1 MEKSLARLSR
11 KSCHHQEIN
20 HHQAIKPM
28 KKLSASLTSLI
39 TTTLNGVM
47 CWGINQLPGKS
58 ELPIAQELFFGITV
72 FCMVGLGFCSTQSGS
87 SQTTSE
93 TTNRA
98 WFIGLPPVIGSIV
111 LFLLLKG
118 DHLPSNLVQYA
129 GYASLFLFV
138 MGTLLPTL
146 NAFVQIRQNP
156 RVTPS
161 SSSNLARQDY
171 RNRQALLNRVKYHWI
186 KGFLEGSLSNRSPI
200 ELGLEERF
208 DAVQLDWQ
216 TPEQPRRSL
225 PKGTKAINQ
234 FDKMGE
240 GCTML
245 ILGDP
250 GSGKTTTLLQMA
262 QELIERAEQNTEL
275 PIPVVFNLSS
285 WAAITKQSL
294 AEWLVEELKTQFKIP
309 QKIATNWVESEDLL
323 LLLDGLDEVAEERRE
338 DCVLAI
344 NGFKNSYGTTEMVV
358 CSRIKD
364 YESLSSRLEFQGAIF
379 IEDLT
384 LEQISNYFEQVG
396 DRLKGVKEVWVKDKV
411 LQELTKTPLM
421 LSIIAITYENISA
434 TELPQMPLEKR
445 REHLFSQYI
454 QKMLNRRQQNQQ
466 YSAQKTLHW
475 LTWLSKNMS
484 SKSQTVFFI
493 ERMQPSWLSK
503 EERFWYGTTFFTVP
517 ILLGGSLVYFWNIP
531 IFFKVLAFLCLF
543 IYAFTVVSVST
554 QKINPMQSLKISTLL
569 GAIAFSALIIG
580 AAASILIVI
589 VTIAQYIFST
599 NYITLSSSLIAEVLW
614 KWSFFF
620 WILVLV
626 IWLIGIASS
635 EENVVELT
643 IKPNHGIYTSLK
655 NGFTILF
662 ILITGFSILT
672 ILTNFEVVWSTLIV
686 VFMWIFCPPMFAC
699 IQHFA
704 LRVTLTLS
712 GKTPWNY
719 AKFLD
724 YATERIFLQ
733 KIGGGY
739 IFIHR
744 MLLEHLASGRAD
756 NP

>member
-1 MEKSLARLSR
+1 
-11 KSCHHQEIN
+11 
-20 HHQAIKPM
+20 M

-58 ELPIAQELFFGITV
+58 ELPIGQELFFGITV
-72 FCMVGLGFCSTQSGS
+72 FCMVGIGFCSTQSGS
-87 SQTTSE
+87 SQTASE

-98 WFIGLPPVIGSIV
+98 WLIGLPPVIGSIV

-118 DHLPSNLVQYA
+118 DHLPSDLVQYA

-146 NAFVQIRQNP
+146 IAFLQIRQKP
-156 RVTPS
+156 IVAPS
-161 SSSNLARQDY
+161 GLSSLSPQAY
-171 RNRQALLNRVKYHWI
+171 KNRQALLNKVKNYWI
-186 KGFLEGSLSNRSPI
+186 KGVLEGSLSNRAPL

-225 PKGTKAINQ
+225 PKGTKAISQ
-234 FDKMGE
+234 LDKMGK
-240 GCTML
+240 GYTML
-245 ILGDP
+245 ILGEP
-250 GSGKTTTLLQMA
+250 GSGKTTTLLQIA
-262 QELIERAEQNTEL
+262 EELIQRADENTEL

-285 WAAITKQSL
+285 WAATKKQSL
-294 AEWLVEELKTQFKIP
+294 EEWLLEELESRYQIP
-309 QKIATNWVESEDLL
+309 QKIGKNWLEKQDLL
-323 LLLDGLDEVAEERRE
+323 LLLDGLDEVAEEHRN
-338 DCVLAI
+338 DCVIAL
-344 NGFKNSYGTTEMVV
+344 NDFKNSYGTTEMVV

-384 LEQISNYFEQVG
+384 REQIRNYFEQVG
-396 DRLKGVKEVWVKDKV
+396 NRLKGVKEVWVKDKV

-445 REHLFSQYI
+445 REDLFSQYI
-454 QKMLNRRQQNQQ
+454 QKMLNRRQQNRQ
-466 YSAQKTLHW
+466 YSDRQTLHW
-475 LTWLSKNMS
+475 LTWLSQNMS

-503 EERFWYGTTFFTVP
+503 EEKFWYSTTFFTVP
-517 ILLGGSLVYFWNIP
+517 MLWVGGSFVYFLNIS
-531 IFFKVLAFLCLF
+531 IFFKVLAFLFLCVFISALF
-543 IYAFTVVSVST
+543 LAGFEDE
-554 QKINPMQSLKISTLL
+554 INPMQSLKISNLL
-569 GAIAFSALIIG
+569 GGIGCSALIMG
-580 AAASILIVI
+580 FAASILLVL
-589 VTIAQYIFST
+589 VAIAQFIFQSQYI
-599 NYITLSSSLIAEVLW
+599 ILSYPLIAEVLLN
-614 KWSFFF
+614 WSFVFGV
-620 WILVLV
+620 LALV
-626 IWLIGIASS
+626 IWLISIGDS
-635 EENVVELT
+635 EENVIELT
-643 IKPNHGIYTSLK
+643 IKPNQVIYTSLK

-662 ILITGFSILT
+662 ILITGFGVLT
-672 ILTNFEVVWSTLIV
+672 ILTNFSVVWSTFIV
-686 VFMWIFCPPMFAC
+686 VFLWIFCPPMFAC
-699 IQHFA
+699 FQHFA
-704 LRVTLTLS
+704 LRVILTLT

-744 MLLEHLASGRAD
+744 MLLEHFASRDKLGQVD